1 MTDFQYRWDCLGKI
15 CLVSRLTFWA
25 KSFQSPALG
34 SPGIWASP
42 ARGAAG
48 LSSGGGWKQVLKPCC
63 FLGETSSFF
72 LSFFFFFT
80 IEDGLPPTGWRCPFL
95 RISWNSERDRN
106 CWCGQKFRCKQLNK
120 QVALKGKNIPND
132 AHPAVLTPPPPW
144 TQRMFSKLSFPPFP
158 KLSGWFH
165 AIQYE
170 RGQHL
175 PVFDREK
182 KITVGWVKAG

>member
-1 MTDFQYRWDCLGKI
+1 MGLFGENMPSKQAHFLSKVI
-15 CLVSRLTFWA
+15 SVSGARLSRHMSFSSKGSCWAQFWGRMKA
-25 KSFQSPALG
+25 SVEAL
-34 SPGIWASP
+34 
-42 ARGAAG
+42 
-48 LSSGGGWKQVLKPCC
+48 LLSGGNFQL
-63 FLGETSSFF
+63 FSL
-72 LSFFFFFT
+72 FFFFFT